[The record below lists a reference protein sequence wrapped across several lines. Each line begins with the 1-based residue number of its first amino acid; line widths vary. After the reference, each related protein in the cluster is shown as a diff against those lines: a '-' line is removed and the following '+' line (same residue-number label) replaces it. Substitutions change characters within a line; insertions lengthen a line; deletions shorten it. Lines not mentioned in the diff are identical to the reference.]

1 VPLTNQG
8 GDVSE
13 FIRVKQHDKCVE
25 IALNRPE
32 AYNAFNLEMVTQLT
46 DALMS
51 AATDDSI
58 RGIVIAGRGKAFCA
72 GGDLKYA
79 LDFPEGAPAG
89 FHRLAGQFHL
99 AVTEIRRMPKPV
111 VAAIHGAAAGGGLSM
126 ALACDFRVMEKTA
139 RMIQAYTSNGL
150 CIDGGGTFTLPRI
163 VGLARALEI
172 AAFDETI
179 SAEKAMD
186 WGMVTK
192 VVDDGQALTEAL
204 SMAQKL
210 SQRSVHSFGWSKKL
224 LTDSFS
230 STFESQIERERV
242 GMCDCAQHHDGKEGL
257 IAFSEKRKP
266 VFSDG

>member
-1 VPLTNQG
+1 M
-8 GDVSE
+8 SE
-13 FIRVKQHDKCVE
+13 LIKVRQHDNCVE

-46 DALMS
+46 DALMG
-51 AATDDSI
+51 AATNDNT

-111 VAAIHGAAAGGGLSM
+111 VAAIHGAAAGGGFSM

-163 VGLARALEI
+163 VGLTRALEI
-172 AAFDETI
+172 AAFDEPI
-179 SAEKAMD
+179 SADQALD
-186 WGMVTK
+186 WGMATK
-192 VVDDGQALTEAL
+192 VVEDGQAFEEAL
-204 SMAQKL
+204 SLVQKL
-210 SQRSVHSFGWSKKL
+210 SQRSVNSFGWTKKL
-224 LTDSFS
+224 FTDSFS

-242 GMCDCAQHHDGKEGL
+242 GMCACAQHPDGKEGL

-266 VFSDG
+266 VFGDG